1 MKNNFLKSYQKRA
14 FLSNTSLDAVLIGI
28 AWHSYFCMQTGAEL
42 KIIHLMIIGLSIWLG
57 YMSDRLFDVEKLPIE
72 THWTRRHLFAKRNKG
87 SLWILWTLLLV
98 VNIGMSI
105 AYLEAKQ
112 LFIGLKL
119 TAFVL
124 LYTLCNQYLFK
135 KRFPKEFFVALL
147 YAYGVFFLI
156 EPKIT
161 NKELYLFAS
170 VCLLNCLLIS
180 KKEASID
187 RLNEMRSIGSY
198 LSDSV
203 MQLVLLLFSIIYFL
217 LNPAPNIYL
226 SISLSLLVVTVYK
239 ERIDTER
246 YRALIEGIY
255 FSYPV
260 LFLLF

>member
-1 MKNNFLKSYQKRA
+1 MKNNFLKLYHKRA
-14 FLSNTSLDAVLIGI
+14 FLSNTSFDAVLIGI
-28 AWHSYFCMQTGAEL
+28 TWHSYFCIQTGAEL

-72 THWTRRHLFAKRNKG
+72 TLWTRRHLFAKRNKG
-87 SLWILWTLLLV
+87 SLWILWALLLV

-105 AYLEAKQ
+105 AYLEEKQ
-112 LFIGLKL
+112 LFIGLQL

-147 YAYGVFFLI
+147 YAYGGFYLI
-156 EPKIT
+156 EPNIT

-187 RLNEMRSIGSY
+187 RVNKMRSIGSY

-203 MQLVLLLFSIIYFL
+203 MQLVLILFSIIYFL

-226 SISLSLLVVTVYK
+226 SISLSLLVITVYQ

-246 YRALIEGIY
+246 YRALIESIY

>member
-1 MKNNFLKSYQKRA
+1 MKNNFLKLDHKIA
-14 FLSNTSLDAVLIGI
+14 LLGDTSLDAVLIGI
-28 AWHSYFCMQTGAEL
+28 AWHGYFCIQTGTEL
-42 KIIHLMIIGLSIWLG
+42 KVIHLLIVGLSIWLG
-57 YMSDRLFDVEKLPIE
+57 YMSDRLFDVKKLRIE
-72 THWTRRHLFAKRNKG
+72 TLCTRRHLFVKRNQG
-87 SLWILWTLLLV
+87 SLWILWALFLV
-98 VNIGMSI
+98 VNVGMSI

-112 LFIGLKL
+112 LFIGLQL
-119 TAFVL
+119 TTFVL

-170 VCLLNCLLIS
+170 VCFLNCLLIS

-187 RLNEMRSIGSY
+187 RLNEMRSIGTY

-203 MQLVLLLFSIIYFL
+203 MQLVILSFSIMYFL

-226 SISLSLLVVTVYK
+226 SISLSLLVVTIYI
-239 ERIDTER
+239 ERIDTEK
-246 YRALIEGIY
+246 YRALIESIY